1 MSSGP
6 IPSHL
11 ATSEQEYTRLGIAP
25 DHIGS
30 WEDGLRTSGGKGI
43 YEWWYFDAHL
53 QDASKVVIVF
63 YTKPLID
70 VDKPL
75 KPYVAF
81 TLDRPDGTHI
91 EQMYHAAPDAF
102 AASKEGCDV
111 RIGPNVF
118 AGDLHAYQLHLEMEG
133 VTADL
138 TLTGTVPPW
147 RPATGHLLFGA
158 RDEHYFAWLPAVPQ
172 GEVAATI
179 TLAGTPEHF
188 TGIGYHDHNWG
199 NISIARLIDHWY
211 WARGKIGAY
220 TLIASYITVAKR
232 YGYRTVPIFML
243 ACDGRILAD
252 DGGKVRFTARA
263 IQRDPATGKPVA
275 NLTRYEYRDA
285 DHHYVL
291 TFTRRNTILRIKLV
305 ESIHGIQGALA
316 RLIGFDGAF
325 LRFTGD
331 LALTHYEGAAV
342 VESQQ
347 DEAIWELMY
356 LAHAHAER

>member
-1 MSSGP
+1 MSSRP
-6 IPSHL
+6 IPSHV
-11 ATSEQEYTRLGIAP
+11 ATSEQEYARLGLRPGAVAP
-25 DHIGS
+25 
-30 WEDGLRTSGGKGI
+30 WEDGLRTSGGKGT
-43 YEWWYFDAHL
+43 YEWWYLDAHL
-53 QDASKVVIVF
+53 HDASKVVIVF
-63 YTKPLID
+63 YTKAVVD

-75 KPYVAF
+75 QPYVAF
-81 TLDRPDGTHI
+81 TLDRPDGTHF
-91 EQMYHAAPDAF
+91 EQMYHAPAAAF
-102 AASKEGCDV
+102 AAAKESCDV

-118 AGDLHAYQLHLEMEG
+118 AGDLHTYRIHLEMAG

-147 RPATGHLLFGA
+147 RPATSHLLFGA
-158 RDEHYFAWLPAVPQ
+158 HDEHYLAWLPAVPQ
-172 GEVAATI
+172 GDVDATI
-179 TLAGTPEHF
+179 TLGGAPEHF

-211 WARGKIGAY
+211 WARGAIGPY
-220 TLIASYITVAKR
+220 TVIAIYITVAKR

-243 ACDGRILAD
+243 ARDGRILAD
-252 DGGKVRFTARA
+252 DGGKVRFAARA
-263 IQRDPATGKPVA
+263 IQRDAPTGKPVA

-285 DHHYVL
+285 GHHYVL
-291 TFTRRNTILRIKLV
+291 TFTRRNTILRMKLV

-325 LRFTGD
+325 LRFTGN
-331 LALTHYEGAAV
+331 LALARYEGEQI
-342 VESQQ
+342 VESHQ